1 MPSCKI
7 LKNCYNGDMKY
18 HKKLSKKGF
27 TLAEVLITLGI
38 VGVVAAITLP
48 SISAKIQKN
57 MLVEQLKTFYSSFT
71 NAINLY
77 MYKGGYEDF
86 SQTIFADSSVSF
98 EDKKE
103 HFISEVLEKNLQGKR
118 TNVTI
123 TEDCLKGDKR
133 CFTYSFDYVTSK
145 GSLIKFEKSMWNS
158 LFTIYFDTN
167 GTKGPNRVGLD
178 AFRFY
183 FYDSPVPKQA
193 YQRDTDYACTGCGD
207 SCNLAASSPTGYGC
221 WARIMREGW
230 KINY

>member
-1 MPSCKI
+1 
-7 LKNCYNGDMKY
+7 MKY
-18 HKKLSKKGF
+18 HKQLSKKGF

-71 NAINLY
+71 NALSLY
-77 MYKGGYEDF
+77 LYKNGYEDF
-86 SQTIFADSSVSF
+86 SQTIFADSSVPF
-98 EDKKE
+98 EQQKE
-103 HFISEVLEKNLQGKR
+103 YFISEVLEKNLQGER
-118 TNVTI
+118 TNLKIKEVYYKGSGSI
-123 TEDCLKGDKR
+123 TL
-133 CFTYSFDYVTSK
+133 TYDYVTSK

-167 GTKGPNRVGLD
+167 GTKGPNRIGLD
-178 AFRFY
+178 TFRFY
-183 FYDSPVPKQA
+183 FYNSPVPKQA
-193 YQRDTDYACTGCGD
+193 YEQDADYACPQCGD
-207 SCNLAASSPTGYGC
+207 SCVTTQNSLTGYAC

>member
-1 MPSCKI
+1 
-7 LKNCYNGDMKY
+7 MKY
-18 HKKLSKKGF
+18 HKRLSKKGF

-123 TEDCLKGDKR
+123 KEAYFKGGTSINL
-133 CFTYSFDYVTSK
+133 TYDYVTSK
-145 GSLIKFEKSMWNS
+145 GSLIKFDKSLWNS

-167 GTKGPNRVGLD
+167 GTKGPNRIGLD
-178 AFRFY
+178 TFRFY
-183 FYDSPVPKQA
+183 FYNSSAPKQA
-193 YQRDTDYACTGCGD
+193 SEKDNDYACPQCGD
-207 SCNLAASSPTGYGC
+207 SCVTTQNSLTGYGC

>member
-1 MPSCKI
+1 
-7 LKNCYNGDMKY
+7 MKY
-18 HKKLSKKGF
+18 HKRLSKKGF

-123 TEDCLKGDKR
+123 KEDYLKGGTSINL
-133 CFTYSFDYVTSK
+133 TYDYVTSK
-145 GSLIKFEKSMWNS
+145 GSLIKFEKSSWDS

-167 GTKGPNRVGLD
+167 GTKGPNHIGLD
-178 AFRFY
+178 TFRFY
-183 FYDSPVPKQA
+183 FYNSPIPKQA
-193 YQRDTDYACTGCGD
+193 YQRDTDYTCTGCGD